1 MSLPI
6 TRFNSAV
13 LRQKGLP
20 ANPADPALRALA
32 AEMIETMHA
41 AKGIGL
47 AAQQVGRALQMCVVE
62 VPADLD
68 VDKEGNR
75 LNPDLAMPMVV
86 LNPVITGATKETW
99 VYEEGCLS
107 FPEIHGKITRPVGIQ
122 MTYQDLE
129 CKTHTIEAKGLVGRC
144 LQHEI
149 DHLNGVLYIDKLT
162 SPENIWTEEEFEA
175 MRQEREKAKG
185 AESEHEPMV
194 GD

>member
-32 AEMIETMHA
+32 AEMIDTMHG

-68 VDKEGNR
+68 VDKDGNR

-86 LNPVITGATKETW
+86 LNPVITGASKETW

-129 CKTHTIEAKGLVGRC
+129 GKTHTIEAKGLVGRC

-149 DHLNGVLYIDKLT
+149 DHLNGVLFIDRMSAAKKIALASKLKRLALET
-162 SPENIWTEEEFEA
+162 
-175 MRQEREKAKG
+175 K
-185 AESEHEPMV
+185 ESEGE
-194 GD
+194 G